1 MSVLC
6 TEKWAAYFNV
16 VTALS
21 DLCHHLCSAG
31 KRGAPIAQVLSA
43 DNLQG
48 TPNRAG
54 DTIHL
59 VSGVG
64 DKYDSYPGRPTATSN
79 ESVLETVTDGQL
91 WSKYDSFK

>member
-6 TEKWAAYFNV
+6 AEKRAAYFNV

-21 DLCHHLCSAG
+21 DLYHHLCSAG

-48 TPNRAG
+48 TPDRAG

-64 DKYDSYPGRPTATSN
+64 DKYDSYPGQLTATSI
-79 ESVLETVTDGQL
+79 ESVR
-91 WSKYDSFK
+91 DSDRWAIMIQV